1 MTDEIN
7 ETQKPMRR
15 QTATVLKDPSHFTTK
30 LVKYVVHVR
39 RMSMK
44 TKFSMYGTAVCSDMV
59 GNVRVDLLLKSTGN
73 EKVKVSVCLTAKGD
87 RTKSKNLIVFQ
98 GAKRKET
105 AQNEEFNP

>member
-15 QTATVLKDPSHFTTK
+15 QTTTALKNPSHFTTK
-30 LVKYVVHVR
+30 LVKYVMHVG
-39 RMSMK
+39 RMTIK
-44 TKFSMYGTAVCSDMV
+44 TKFSMDETAVCSDMV
-59 GNVRVDLLLKSTGN
+59 GNVRVDITGAKDLPPKSTGN

-105 AQNEEFNP
+105 A